1 MPPLETATPQRAAG
15 ARIRV
20 PSLWGTCCWLGLVSC
35 VVGCSEPSFV
45 TSDAEQTQ
53 HAIESGEVDDVH
65 RSVFR
70 VITRAGGHNA
80 LCSATLI
87 APNLFL
93 TARHCVAHL
102 DDDGVQCDTDHFAET
117 TQPGELLFSN
127 DTEPTLLSRWFA
139 ASTVLVNES
148 TTLVCGN
155 DVGLVILDENVPAKV
170 SVPSEVRMDPIVVPN
185 EPYVAVGYGGDMGD
199 DATAEYGVRRSRA
212 DLVVECVGQACGVSV
227 TNEEFG
233 GSGGGCPGDSGGPAF
248 DRDGRVLGALSRGH
262 DECMSPV
269 YSAASQFRE
278 LLLGAAQRAS
288 ELGDYP
294 LPVWAGGEP
303 PAPAKTEDAGTPA
316 SEDDD
321 EPKQS
326 RHKGIAPEKTGCALR
341 ATPVQHDRTDNA
353 RVGHGATWAL
363 AFALLWLRRRQFSA
377 TSSIGTR

>member
-1 MPPLETATPQRAAG
+1 MLPLEPPIPLRAA
-15 ARIRV
+15 ADRSRRRA
-20 PSLWGTCCWLGLVSC
+20 LWGHLGWLWLSPFSML
-35 VVGCSEPSFV
+35 GCSDPSGLAH
-45 TSDAEQTQ
+45 DAAQTQ
-53 HAIESGEVDDVH
+53 QAIESGEVDDVH

-139 ASTVLVNES
+139 ASAVLVNES
-148 TTLVCGN
+148 TTQVCGN
-155 DVGLVILDENVPAKV
+155 DVGLVILDENVPARV
-170 SVPSEVRMDPIVVPN
+170 SVPSEVRMDPIVAPN

-199 DATAEYGVRRSRA
+199 DAKAEYGVRRSRA
-212 DLVVECVGQACGVSV
+212 DLVVECVGDGCGVSV
-227 TNEEFG
+227 TAEEFG

-248 DRDGRVLGALSRGH
+248 DREGRVLGALSRGH
-262 DECMSPV
+262 DECTSPV

-278 LLLGAAQRAS
+278 LLFGAAARAA

-303 PAPAKTEDAGTPA
+303 PAQTKLDDAGAPD
-316 SEDDD
+316 SDDDD
-321 EPKQS
+321 EPKMRNRNQ
-326 RHKGIAPEKTGCALR
+326 GIAPEKAGCSLSAGR
-341 ATPVQHDRTDNA
+341 AAHSHYR
-353 RVGHGATWAL
+353 GAWAL
-363 AFALLWLRRRQFSA
+363 ALVALLLGRRQFSA